1 MSKENSPLWLPR
13 FWPTWLALGLARLIT
28 WLPYPAQLSIG
39 RRLGDLAYYLIP
51 SRRHVVDVNLKI
63 CFPEWNDAQRNANV
77 RTHFRSAGMGI
88 IETFI
93 CWWSSD
99 KLVKKLAHY
108 EGLEN
113 LRMALDRGKGV
124 ILLSAHFT
132 SLELGVR
139 MSSMQ
144 ANVTAMYRPP
154 SNRVIDHVMRNS
166 RERIVGKD
174 VIPKSEIR
182 ALIRSLRKGEAVW
195 YAPDQSAR
203 NKLSAEVPFFGEPAM
218 TNLATSRLAK
228 MSKAPVVPFFTMRCE
243 DGSGYRIVVLPELE
257 NFPTDDDF
265 ADALR
270 INQIIEKQIREYPAQ
285 YFWLHKRFKRQDDH
299 DVYAADNH

>member
-1 MSKENSPLWLPR
+1 M
-13 FWPTWLALGLARLIT
+13 F
-28 WLPYPAQLSIG
+28 IG
-39 RRLGDLAYYLIP
+39 RCLGRLAYWLIP
-51 SRRHVVDVNLKI
+51 SRRRVVDTNLKI
-63 CFPEWNDAQRNANV
+63 CFPDWTNDERTTNV
-77 RTHFRSAGMGI
+77 RRHFESAGMGI

-93 CWWSSD
+93 CWWSPD
-99 KLVKKLAHY
+99 RLVEKLAHY
-108 EGLEN
+108 DGLEHLKN
-113 LRMALDRGKGV
+113 ALAQGKGV

-144 ANVTAMYRPP
+144 ADVTAMYRPP
-154 SNRVIDHVMRNS
+154 HNRVIDYVMRSS

-228 MSKAPVVPFFTMRCE
+228 MSKAPVVPFFTTRRE
-243 DGSGYRIVVLPELE
+243 DGSGYQVTILPALDH
-257 NFPTDDDF
+257 FPTDDDM
-265 ADALR
+265 ADTLR
-270 INQIIEKQIREYPAQ
+270 VNHIIEDQIRLYPTQ
-285 YFWLHKRFKRQDDH
+285 YFWLHKRFKRQDRSSP
-299 DVYAADNH
+299 YT